1 MYAWIDD
8 LTEVGLLWEILKV
21 PDAFGRRQRVYQ
33 KRMLLIYRLR
43 LQTLNASCVSQT
55 VGEFDGHYSGF
66 AFNPASG
73 LGTIVLMTGTYR
85 DTESTVI
92 ENFKHFQPAFDVLQ
106 VKAAIDTYAGHW
118 RSKDGESEA
127 LISVVD
133 GSLWLDKYSLKGN
146 DLLAILRDDTP
157 EKIALASTGRKH
169 EFRYVVHFYPFKV
182 KN

>member
-1 MYAWIDD
+1 LAFSGRY
-8 LTEVGLLWEILKV
+8 LK
-21 PDAFGRRQRVYQ
+21 YL
-33 KRMLLIYRLR
+33 MLLAGVNVYTKNVCSFFI
-43 LQTLNASCVSQT
+43 TPSTVANAHASGVSQT

-73 LGTIVLMTGTYR
+73 FGAIVLMTGTYR
-85 DTESTVI
+85 DTESIVI
-92 ENFKHFQPAFDVLQ
+92 EIFKHFQPAFDVLQ

-133 GSLWLDKYSLKGN
+133 GSLWLDKYSVKGN
-146 DLLAILRDDTP
+146 DLLAILRDDKP
-157 EKIALASTGRKH
+157 EKMALASTGRKH
-169 EFRYVVHFYPFKV
+169 EFRYVVHFCPFNV